1 VVAVTPRVL
10 LVGKRARV
18 LDRLADA
25 LRQEGMHVRED
36 TDFDHA
42 RTHVDGSTVDVI
54 ALGRA
59 VPGGRREP
67 LVSALKAQNPALK
80 VVDGLAPITPLLV
93 AQVKEALTD
102 PGPDSRLVT
111 AAGLLPGDDRVV
123 ITLRRPATVSIILH
137 RLDTLYRAHE
147 QRIHDGP
154 LGRGRHTF
162 LTRSR
167 STRGERF
174 LVVRANDQTS
184 VHAIG

>member
-1 VVAVTPRVL
+1 MAATPRVL

-18 LDRLADA
+18 LDRLAEA

-42 RTHVDGSTVDVI
+42 RTQVDGSTVDVI

-67 LVSALKAQNPALK
+67 LVTALKAQNPSLK

-93 AQVKEALTD
+93 AQVQEALTD

-111 AAGLLPGDDRVV
+111 AAGLLPGDDRVMV
-123 ITLRRPATVSIILH
+123 TLRRPATVSIILH
-137 RLDTLYRAHE
+137 RLDALYRAHE
-147 QRIHDGP
+147 QSIHDGP

-162 LTRSR
+162 PTRSR

-174 LVVRANDQTS
+174 LVVRADDQTS